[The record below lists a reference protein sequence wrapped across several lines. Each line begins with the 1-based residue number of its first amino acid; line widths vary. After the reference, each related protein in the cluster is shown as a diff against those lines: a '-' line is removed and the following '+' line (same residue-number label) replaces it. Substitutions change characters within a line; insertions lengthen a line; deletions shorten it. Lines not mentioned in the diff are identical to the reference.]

1 MQEALFP
8 GMRGMQ
14 GGTTSCLSSLLC
26 MSVPSGAWLCVGGEP
41 GCPSLQSQLLLVPP
55 RETKGQVL
63 WSRHPQHLGGP
74 AGGWERPS
82 RKLVQR
88 EEGSLSVCKRE
99 LAQAAGAAARHRAR
113 KARASSPSAGLPEA
127 TGVPRAWEGTC
138 FSGAAISASTFFFFL
153 TTHFTV
159 SRKEGHCLS
168 GSLDSKQMLTPCSS
182 TPTHPTASGWC
193 HSTKLR
199 QPGRRAGWAGMACTW
214 LSSHPGPPES
224 LGDPCQSL
232 WATSQTCGELFCA
245 GYTWAPR
252 PEHSQY
258 PSGCCTSIG
267 HLGHCRWPWQ
277 AGGSPPSLTWPHRDT
292 SASASAV
299 F

>member
-1 MQEALFP
+1 
-8 GMRGMQ
+8 
-14 GGTTSCLSSLLC
+14 
-26 MSVPSGAWLCVGGEP
+26 
-41 GCPSLQSQLLLVPP
+41 
-55 RETKGQVL
+55 
-63 WSRHPQHLGGP
+63 
-74 AGGWERPS
+74 
-82 RKLVQR
+82 
-88 EEGSLSVCKRE
+88 
-99 LAQAAGAAARHRAR
+99 
-113 KARASSPSAGLPEA
+113 
-127 TGVPRAWEGTC
+127 
-138 FSGAAISASTFFFFL
+138 
-153 TTHFTV
+153 
-159 SRKEGHCLS
+159 
-168 GSLDSKQMLTPCSS
+168 
-182 TPTHPTASGWC
+182 
-193 HSTKLR
+193 
-199 QPGRRAGWAGMACTW
+199 MACTW

-299 F
+299 FLHPLQARCSTQLPRGKKVRLSGQRDCQVLQASNSTALDPRWNSVLGSAILLLPATCAARIQVWPFPRLGGLPWGAGTAWSPRDGDCA